1 MSGRRSDLPLVTRNR
16 RDFFPM
22 TQIEGV
28 QLTLTDWSR

>member
-1 MSGRRSDLPLVTRNR
+1 MTASVVTRNR